1 MSPKIKRLCIFGL
14 IGLLALAIALTVFL
28 NVRAGKFT
36 VLFPQAEST
45 KVQETMQM
53 VRDMGYEVRLNGD
66 GQMEVHSQDYDSIVA
81 AIALE
86 NYPKSTLGYE
96 QYEKASG
103 LTATDADKRQYE
115 LQQLQDR
122 LQDIIRRYGGV
133 ENVAVMLNLPESNV
147 KVWEKSQSKGSA
159 SVTLTLDPDVK
170 YSAQQVSAIKWL
182 VATSVKGIEPD
193 DVLVTDAR
201 TSLALKGVE
210 EDDPN
215 NLDTMLQRMDL
226 ERKYEERYEEKARN
240 VISLV
245 FPPED
250 IRVSCTVRFDYDK
263 VKREAKTYSPSPN
276 STNNSGVL
284 QHADMSAASGT
295 STIAQ
300 GVPGEDPNTDVVPQY
315 VNNTTDGG
323 GYSENKSSADYAVS
337 YVLEQIEENPTKFS
351 SATLSVTLRATP
363 DELPDDV
370 RESMVQSV
378 AMATGIDPASVS
390 VSNYA
395 LEEQP
400 AEQPTQAG
408 LFDDPRTVMFL
419 GIGLLVFLLLL
430 IIILVLVG
438 KARKRK
444 QQDEV
449 LTAATADVIQLQ
461 EEDDAEASVQKELED
476 RKRQLQES
484 AAKSADEEI
493 ADEVRDFAKNNPEIT
508 ANLLRAWM
516 KEEID

>member
-1 MSPKIKRLCIFGL
+1 M
-14 IGLLALAIALTVFL
+14 
-28 NVRAGKFT
+28 
-36 VLFPQAEST
+36 
-45 KVQETMQM
+45 
-53 VRDMGYEVRLNGD
+53 
-66 GQMEVHSQDYDSIVA
+66 
-81 AIALE
+81 
-86 NYPKSTLGYE
+86 
-96 QYEKASG
+96 
-103 LTATDADKRQYE
+103 
-115 LQQLQDR
+115 
-122 LQDIIRRYGGV
+122 
-133 ENVAVMLNLPESNV
+133 
-147 KVWEKSQSKGSA
+147 
-159 SVTLTLDPDVK
+159 
-170 YSAQQVSAIKWL
+170 
-182 VATSVKGIEPD
+182 
-193 DVLVTDAR
+193 
-201 TSLALKGVE
+201 
-210 EDDPN
+210 
-215 NLDTMLQRMDL
+215 
-226 ERKYEERYEEKARN
+226 
-240 VISLV
+240 
-245 FPPED
+245 
-250 IRVSCTVRFDYDK
+250 
-263 VKREAKTYSPSPN
+263 
-276 STNNSGVL
+276 
-284 QHADMSAASGT
+284 
-295 STIAQ
+295 
-300 GVPGEDPNTDVVPQY
+300 
-315 VNNTTDGG
+315 
-323 GYSENKSSADYAVS
+323 
-337 YVLEQIEENPTKFS
+337 
-351 SATLSVTLRATP
+351 RATP

>member
-66 GQMEVHSQDYDSIVA
+66 GQMEVHSQEYDSIVA

-240 VISLV
+240 VISS
-245 FPPED
+245 
-250 IRVSCTVRFDYDK
+250 RRY
-263 VKREAKTYSPSPN
+263 
-276 STNNSGVL
+276 
-284 QHADMSAASGT
+284 
-295 STIAQ
+295 
-300 GVPGEDPNTDVVPQY
+300 PGFLY
-315 VNNTTDGG
+315 
-323 GYSENKSSADYAVS
+323 
-337 YVLEQIEENPTKFS
+337 
-351 SATLSVTLRATP
+351 
-363 DELPDDV
+363 
-370 RESMVQSV
+370 
-378 AMATGIDPASVS
+378 
-390 VSNYA
+390 
-395 LEEQP
+395 
-400 AEQPTQAG
+400 
-408 LFDDPRTVMFL
+408 RTFRL
-419 GIGLLVFLLLL
+419 
-430 IIILVLVG
+430 
-438 KARKRK
+438 
-444 QQDEV
+444 
-449 LTAATADVIQLQ
+449 
-461 EEDDAEASVQKELED
+461 
-476 RKRQLQES
+476 
-484 AAKSADEEI
+484 
-493 ADEVRDFAKNNPEIT
+493 
-508 ANLLRAWM
+508 
-516 KEEID
+516 